1 MRNSLISALA
11 LVMALAAAP
20 AAQAGKAHSGQ
31 VTPGKAGVLSK
42 AAQKLVGTWRMVAF
56 EFGSTR
62 RPFPGSMSYTVTL
75 RSNGTLAMKN
85 VPQATKFSK
94 ARWNVKG
101 KYVLLTQK
109 KKVEKLTYSLKA
121 NELTV
126 AMPGKTKL
134 RIIMQR
140 VSTKTKP

>member
-1 MRNSLISALA
+1 MGKSLISALA
-11 LVMALAAAP
+11 LVMAVAAAP

-31 VTPGKAGVLSK
+31 VTGGKTGVLSK
-42 AAQKLVGTWRMVAF
+42 AALKLVGTWRMVAF

-62 RPFPGSMSYTVTL
+62 RPFPGSMSYTVSL
-75 RSNGTLAMKN
+75 RSNGTLGMKN
-85 VPQATKFSK
+85 VPQAKKFSK

-101 KYVLLTQK
+101 KHVLLIQK
-109 KKVEKLTYSLKA
+109 KKVQKLTYSLKA